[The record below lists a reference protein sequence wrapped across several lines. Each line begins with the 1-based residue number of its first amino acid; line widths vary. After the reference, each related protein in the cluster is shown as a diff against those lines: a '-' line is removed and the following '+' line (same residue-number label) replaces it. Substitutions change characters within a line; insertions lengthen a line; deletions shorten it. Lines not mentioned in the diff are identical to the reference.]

1 MAKVLID
8 ILNGQDVYVAE
19 ELEGLYL
26 RFRHYFKDGMLYIE
40 DDSTMIE
47 SLVKHMT
54 TTDLPDTDL
63 TFDLVHKFY
72 VKNLLNLY
80 EVSNWHE
87 KFLDI
92 DILDEVEKILKEA
105 STMKYIQF
113 EVLKTKVDKHFYR
126 LVNILLSEAEDDYE
140 LEDIF
145 FSFID
150 YNNIL
155 DHENFIKYAVSLTL
169 FNKLEYV
176 ETRSLALHEVMLEV
190 LLELARLFEKSL
202 SKNNEVLKELISYA
216 SDIADTVYDEVYRS

>member
-1 MAKVLID
+1 MILVDKVE
-8 ILNGQDVYVAE
+8 GKDVYVEE

-26 RFRHYFKDGMLYIE
+26 RFKRFFNGVMIHVEG
-40 DDSTMIE
+40 STMIE
-47 SLVKHMT
+47 QLVEYMT
-54 TTDLPDTDL
+54 TIDLLTTPDPH

-126 LVNILLSEAEDDYE
+126 LVNILLAEAQDDYE
-140 LEDIF
+140 LEDVF

-150 YNNIL
+150 HNNIL
-155 DHENFIKYAVSLTL
+155 DHQNFIKYAVSYNL

-190 LLELARLFEKSL
+190 LLELSRLFEKSL
-202 SKNNEVLKELISYA
+202 SKDYDTLKELIAYA
-216 SDIADTVYDEVYRS
+216 DDIAHTVYDEVYRN